1 MDVSKNVE
9 IKIDNCRDLTMPK
22 RPSRW
27 KHIIR
32 THSKDT
38 NSCRR
43 GPLNLFANW
52 TITRHDPR
60 EANCAPSKQA

>member
-9 IKIDNCRDLTMPK
+9 ITIDNCRDLTMPK

-32 THSKDT
+32 TQTYATTGHDHH
-38 NSCRR
+38 
-43 GPLNLFANW
+43 
-52 TITRHDPR
+52 IRH
-60 EANCAPSKQA
+60 QAAEDG